1 MDPEDQDETLDVGSE
16 ARPSRPTGG
25 RMSRASYVPGDS
37 IGTYKIRQRL
47 GEGGFGIV
55 FLCEQFEPVRRE
67 VAVKVIKAGMDTE
80 QVVGRF
86 EAERQAL
93 AIMDHPCIAKIF
105 DAGSTEDGRPYFVM
119 ELVRGVPLTEY
130 CDKQKLNL
138 KERLELFARI
148 CDGVQHAHQ
157 KGVIHR
163 DLKPGNILVTDADRS
178 HPHPKIIDFGIAKAT
193 AKSLSEKEVFT
204 LEGQLIGTPEYMSPE
219 QAEMTSADIDTRT
232 DVYALGIV
240 LYELLT
246 GRLPFDPRSLRSKG
260 LSEIQRIIR
269 EEDPPRPSTR
279 LTTIQEGS
287 ETGQIASERKTTVDA
302 LSSTLRREL
311 EWIPLKAIR
320 KDRTDRYSSAEAL
333 ASDVRRYLGGDPL
346 EAGPEST
353 SYRLR
358 KFVRRHRVAFVTS
371 SLVAAAILLG
381 LIGTTIFAIEADRQ
395 RNVAVE
401 ARTKAEERLTSL
413 QSLVEAMSGS
423 INNSVKN
430 LEGGMEVR
438 RRMLAAAEEQLTLLR
453 EEAEASDDPVLFHT
467 VGQALISMG
476 DLAGGLRVASL
487 GDDREAD
494 SYYREAL
501 AIYEDLLED
510 RDSIDPRIRDEIM
523 VMPGRIVGLQ
533 ADLAIS
539 DRRWNEARKLVLDQ
553 KQRLEPLA
561 NNGDVW
567 TRREFLMTYEKLGDI
582 ELRQANPKAA
592 LVHYLAHRDEIQ
604 ALVDADASS
613 DPGLRRGL
621 ASTLRR
627 VGYAQGETGDP
638 VGAEVSLRRSLQL
651 MSEVSSEQADDL
663 RRSRDVGWAEIYLG
677 QFLLGRDEE
686 EQVVEGVRQ
695 LTDGA
700 LRIVRICAVEPG
712 VSDYRD
718 DARIGIVQVHEM
730 LLDAGRS
737 PSAFELREESI
748 RILQPVVEGSPENVA
763 LADALAA
770 IVALRAE

>member
-178 HPHPKIIDFGIAKAT
+178 QPQPKIIDFGIAKAT

-358 KFVRRHRVAFVTS
+358 KFVRRHRVAFATS

-395 RNVAVE
+395 RGIAVE
-401 ARTKAEERLTSL
+401 ARTRAEERLTSL

-430 LEGGMEVR
+430 LDGGMEVR
-438 RRMLAAAEEQLTLLR
+438 RRMLGAAEEQLTLLR

-553 KQRLEPLA
+553 KQRLEPLV

-677 QFLLGRDEE
+677 QFLLGRDQE

>member
-395 RNVAVE
+395 RDIAVE

-430 LEGGMEVR
+430 LDGGMEVR
-438 RRMLAAAEEQLTLLR
+438 RRMLGAAEEQLTLLR
-453 EEAEASDDPVLFHT
+453 EEAEASGDPVLFHT

-501 AIYEDLLED
+501 AMYEDLLED

-533 ADLAIS
+533 ADLAIG
-539 DRRWNEARKLVLDQ
+539 DKRWNQARKLVLDQ

-567 TRREFLMTYEKLGDI
+567 TRREFLMIHEKFGDI
-582 ELRQANPKAA
+582 ELRQGNSKAA
-592 LVHYLAHRDEIQ
+592 LVHYLTHRDEIQ

-613 DPGLRRGL
+613 DPSLRRGL

-638 VGAEVSLRRSLQL
+638 VGAEGSLRRSLQL
-651 MSEVSSEQADDL
+651 MSEVSSEQPDDL
-663 RRSRDVGWAEIYLG
+663 RRSRDVGWAQIYLG

-695 LTDGA
+695 LTGGA
-700 LRIVRICAVEPG
+700 LRIVRICALEPG

-718 DARIGIVQVHEM
+718 DARIGVVQVHEM

-770 IVALRAE
+770 IVALRSE